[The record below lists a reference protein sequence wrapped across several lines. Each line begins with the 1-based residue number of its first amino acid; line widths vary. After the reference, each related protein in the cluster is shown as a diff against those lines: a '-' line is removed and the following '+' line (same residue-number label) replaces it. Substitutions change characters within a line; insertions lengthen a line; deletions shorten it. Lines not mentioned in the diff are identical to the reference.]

1 MFLGLL
7 CLPGA
12 VLYAGGQQQFGAD
25 AAGNAGPVGR
35 FVSLPAPIS
44 ESGIGLVSKALG
56 SLQQRAVQENR
67 SAVLVLQL
75 PPGSSRFGAM
85 RDLLQVLLSPQYA
98 QVRITAWVPQSL
110 TGSHLAVALGCHEI
124 VAAGNVQLG
133 DLRRGLTLDR
143 SDEQFLLDLAARGR
157 NPGLSVGVI
166 SSLLDAESGLQ
177 RAIVRSADGREQ
189 TRFLTT
195 DELKALQS
203 ERAEIVQVEEVRAAG
218 ALPIYTAEQAHAAGF
233 LVSRLAADRAEVA
246 AQLRLP
252 VEALREP
259 SVIGQGE
266 VRVLE
271 LRGWLSRSARDFA
284 TREIRRAKADRLST
298 LIVLLDTTGGDPS
311 VCQEIA
317 MLLAET
323 DAEQLHTVAW
333 IPRTATGAAALI
345 PAGCV
350 EIVAG
355 PEAVWG
361 GIPGLPAN
369 GNRGGQAPPNP
380 AAADDSDA
388 AMIQFLRS
396 IGKLR
401 KRSEGLLQTLAA
413 GSQPVYDCSRVRD
426 GRREWL
432 TDRELVAQEEP
443 WQRGAALPEQQQ
455 PGAVVFT
462 GQRAFELGLALEPC
476 ADETVLRQRLGVP
489 AEQALAP
496 IRLTWVDRLV
506 TMLNSSTGAFLL
518 ITIGLI
524 CLYVELHAPSAVFA
538 IGTVCCFSLFFWSR
552 FLGGTA
558 GALELILFLLGFGLL
573 ALELLVIPGFGV
585 CGITGILLLVI
596 SLIMASQTFSG
607 LTAGQSL
614 DRAPRFSRSASA
626 TRKTGSRQP
635 G

>member
-1 MFLGLL
+1 MLF
-7 CLPGA
+7 
-12 VLYAGGQQQFGAD
+12 
-25 AAGNAGPVGR
+25 
-35 FVSLPAPIS
+35 
-44 ESGIGLVSKALG
+44 
-56 SLQQRAVQENR
+56 R
-67 SAVLVLQL
+67 S
-75 PPGSSRFGAM
+75 
-85 RDLLQVLLSPQYA
+85 
-98 QVRITAWVPQSL
+98 
-110 TGSHLAVALGCHEI
+110 
-124 VAAGNVQLG
+124 
-133 DLRRGLTLDR
+133 
-143 SDEQFLLDLAARGR
+143 
-157 NPGLSVGVI
+157 
-166 SSLLDAESGLQ
+166 
-177 RAIVRSADGREQ
+177 
-189 TRFLTT
+189 
-195 DELKALQS
+195 
-203 ERAEIVQVEEVRAAG
+203 
-218 ALPIYTAEQAHAAGF
+218 
-233 LVSRLAADRAEVA
+233 VA

-252 VEALREP
+252 LEALREP

-489 AEQALAP
+489 AEQALAA

-614 DRAPRFSRSASA
+614 DRAARGFMPIAGALISVLLAGVVLSRFLPRLPWLNRMILTPPGTLVEGPRLRPDLLQPEVAGPVRSGDLCWTVSA
-626 TRKTGSRQP
+626 LRPAGKVQFADQLIDVVSEGGWVDMGRQVEVVLVE
-635 G
+635 GNRVVVRAVSVG